1 VVRVILPTMSEQMT
15 PPPPNG
21 SNNQP
26 GRSGKTTAA
35 GVLVVIQGAVWL
47 LMAIALLSFRTSAI
61 GSIFDDLAGGILT
74 LVTIVVFL
82 IGGGCLWTGISLLRS
97 KSWARIT
104 AIVIGAIDLLISI
117 ITVVSPDGVA
127 TGLIM
132 VIWSGA
138 IIYLSAS
145 AKVGSN

>member
-1 VVRVILPTMSEQMT
+1 MT
-15 PPPPNG
+15 PPPPPNG
-21 SNNQP
+21 NNNQQ

-82 IGGGCLWTGISLLRS
+82 IGAGCLWTGISLLRS

>member
-1 VVRVILPTMSEQMT
+1 MT
-15 PPPPNG
+15 PPPPPSTG
-21 SNNQP
+21 STAHA

-35 GVLVVIQGAVWL
+35 GVLVIIQGAVWL
-47 LMAIALLSFRTSAI
+47 LMALALLSFRTSAI

-74 LVTIVVFL
+74 LVTIVVFA
-82 IGGGCLWTGISLLRS
+82 IGGGCLWTGISLLRL

-117 ITVVSPDGVA
+117 LTLVSPDGVA
-127 TGLIM
+127 SGLVM

-138 IIYLSAS
+138 IIYLSATS
-145 AKVGSN
+145 KVGSN

>member
-1 VVRVILPTMSEQMT
+1 MT
-15 PPPPNG
+15 PPPPPNG
-21 SNNQP
+21 NNNQQ

-35 GVLVVIQGAVWL
+35 GVLVVSQGAVWL

-82 IGGGCLWTGISLLRS
+82 IGAGCLWTGISLLRS

>member
-1 VVRVILPTMSEQMT
+1 MT
-15 PPPPNG
+15 PPPPPNG
-21 SNNQP
+21 NNDQQ

-82 IGGGCLWTGISLLRS
+82 IGTGCLWTGISLLRS